1 MKEKTTTNVVVENP
15 GSDDTEIDLV
25 ELFYVFLNR
34 IWLLVICMAI
44 GGAAAFAWTACFIK
58 PVYKTS
64 AEIYVV
70 SASNNSVV
78 NLTDLQIG
86 NTVKTDYMELML
98 SRPVLEKVIESLN
111 VNKTV
116 SQIRSM
122 VSITNKTDTRILQ
135 ITATSTDPQLATD
148 VANELATQS
157 ILMLP
162 DIMENEPPNLVSTAL
177 FPTAP
182 AGPSI
187 VKNTLLGAILGFV
200 LCGAVLVVI
209 FLSDRS
215 FKGADDMQKYFGMMP
230 LAVVPTVQ
238 FETKSKH
245 TARGTGKEDA
255 K

>member
-1 MKEKTTTNVVVENP
+1 MKENKNQSVVVENA

-116 SQIRSM
+116 SEIRSM
-122 VSITNKTDTRILQ
+122 VSITNKADTRILQ
-135 ITATSTDPQLATD
+135 IAATSTDPQLATD

-157 ILMLP
+157 ILLLP
-162 DIMENEPPNLVSTAL
+162 EIMENEPPNLVSTAL

-238 FETKSKH
+238 LETKSKH
-245 TARGTGKEDA
+245 TARGTGKEAA

>member
-1 MKEKTTTNVVVENP
+1 MKENKNQSAVVEAA

-157 ILMLP
+157 ILLLP
-162 DIMENEPPNLVSTAL
+162 EIMENEPPNLVSTAL

>member
-1 MKEKTTTNVVVENP
+1 MKENKNQSAVVETA

-70 SASNNSVV
+70 SASNNPVV

-157 ILMLP
+157 ILLLP
-162 DIMENEPPNLVSTAL
+162 EIMENEPPNLVSTAL

>member
-1 MKEKTTTNVVVENP
+1 MKENKNQSVVVENA

-116 SQIRSM
+116 SEIRSM
-122 VSITNKTDTRILQ
+122 VSITNKADTRILQ
-135 ITATSTDPQLATD
+135 IAATSTDPQLATD

-157 ILMLP
+157 ILLLP
-162 DIMENEPPNLVSTAL
+162 EIMENEPPNLVSTAL

-238 FETKSKH
+238 LETKSKH
-245 TARGTGKEDA
+245 TARGAGKEAA